1 MKNKHIY
8 IPLFV
13 FLGAGLV
20 SLIASVIDFKGPNKQ
35 LSYAAATVQFNHDGA
50 SDGLD
55 PNGRSFD
62 ARNFMTDDVIE
73 KAFQDSGLVDA
84 DFDVEAV
91 KQYIAI
97 ENVVPK
103 NIVKEINSY
112 ESILDV
118 QNPSTDKITTKDY
131 HPVRYRI
138 VVYQDLGVSGGK
150 LNELVKNLVD
160 EYVAK
165 FNDVYT
171 NTLDKTA
178 FDALLNFD
186 EYDYSY
192 QTQLLSRKISVIM
205 NFGSE
210 LHARHNDFSKNDV
223 SFRDLN
229 AMGSQYIE
237 NLSSIDSYI
246 NLKSVTKNPQRLKD
260 YYNYQLEL
268 LQKDY
273 DKYQKDL
280 QEVSTELNGYT
291 IDKTVYV
298 ANGETLVPV
307 GNNSAE
313 TYDALV
319 SRKLSLENTVA
330 SLSAEIAD
338 ITTLRDKIDN
348 VTPQEINNVE
358 TRIASIK
365 AKYEQLENDFTE
377 LLSAY
382 NAKYMGEDVVTK
394 GAVRYSSSSLLSMS
408 FIVHTVKV
416 ALPIMLITMLGIAIY
431 YLARTIRKEKKA
443 A

>member
-118 QNPSTDKITTKDY
+118 QNPSTDKISTKDY

-280 QEVSTELNGYT
+280 QEVSTELNGYA

-338 ITTLRDKIDN
+338 ITTLRDKIDH

>member
-8 IPLFV
+8 VPLFI

-55 PNGRSFD
+55 PNGRPFD
-62 ARNFMTDDVIE
+62 AINFMTDDVITS
-73 KAFQDSGLVDA
+73 AFQKSELVDA
-84 DFDVEAV
+84 TFDVKDV

-138 VVYQDLGVSGGK
+138 VVYQDLGVSQGK

-171 NTLDKTA
+171 NSLDKTEFDQILD
-178 FDALLNFD
+178 FDA
-186 EYDYSY
+186 YDYQY
-192 QTQLLSRKISVIM
+192 QTQMLSRKINVLM
-205 NFGSE
+205 DFGSE
-210 LHARHNDFSKNDV
+210 LHNRHNDFYVEGK
-223 SFRDLN
+223 SFKDLN
-229 AMGSQYIE
+229 AVGSQLIE
-237 NLSSIDSYI
+237 NLGSIDSYI
-246 NLKSVTKNPQRLKD
+246 YLKSISKYPERLKD
-260 YYNYQLEL
+260 SYNYQLEL
-268 LQKDY
+268 LQKDL

-280 QEVSTELNGYT
+280 DEVTDQLSTYSK
-291 IDKTVYV
+291 DKTVYV
-298 ANGETLVPV
+298 ANGETIVTV
-307 GNNSAE
+307 SNNSAA
-313 TYDALV
+313 TYDSLT
-319 SRKLSLENTVA
+319 SRKISLETTLA
-330 SLSAEIAD
+330 SIQTEIND
-338 ITTLRDKIDN
+338 ITTLRDKIDT
-348 VTPQEINNVE
+348 VTPQEISNV
-358 TRIASIK
+358 TNRITSVK
-365 AKYEQLENDFTE
+365 NRYEELEGEFTT
-377 LLSAY
+377 LLGQY
-382 NAKYMGEDVVTK
+382 NEKYMGKDVVTK
-394 GAVRYSSSSLLSMS
+394 GQVRYSSSSLLSMS

>member
-8 IPLFV
+8 IPLFI

-20 SLIASVIDFKGPNKQ
+20 SLIASAVDFKGPNKQ

-62 ARNFMTDDVIE
+62 ARNFMTDDVITS
-73 KAFQDSGLVDA
+73 AFQKSELVDA
-84 DFDVEAV
+84 NFDVEAV

-138 VVYQDLGVSGGK
+138 VVYQDLGVSQGK

-178 FDALLNFD
+178 FDELLEFD
-186 EYDYSY
+186 AYDYSY

-205 NFGSE
+205 NFGNE
-210 LHARHNDFSKNDV
+210 LHARHNDFSVNDV

-229 AMGSQYIE
+229 AIGNQYIE
-237 NLSSIDSYI
+237 NLNTIADYI

-273 DKYQKDL
+273 DKYEKDL
-280 QEVSTELNGYT
+280 QAVSTELNTYT

-298 ANGETLVPV
+298 ANGETIVPV

-319 SRKLSLENTVA
+319 NRKLSLENTVA
-330 SLSAEIAD
+330 SLLAEIND
-338 ITTLRDKIDN
+338 ITLLRNKIDN
-348 VTPQEINNVE
+348 VTAQEISNV
-358 TRIASIK
+358 TIRIGNIK
-365 AKYEQLENDFTE
+365 TKYEQLEADFE
-377 LLSAY
+377 NLLNAY
-382 NAKYMGEDVVTK
+382 NAKYMGEGVIAK
-394 GAVRYSSSSLLSMS
+394 GQVRYQSSSLLSVS
-408 FIVHTVKV
+408 FIVHAIKV
-416 ALPIMLITMLGIAIY
+416 ALPIMLITMLGISIY
-431 YLARTIRKEKKA
+431 YLTRAIRKQKRIA
-443 A
+443 

>member
-13 FLGAGLV
+13 FLGAGLI

-62 ARNFMTDDVIE
+62 ARNFMTDDVIA

-84 DFDVEAV
+84 NFDVEAV

-112 ESILDV
+112 ESLLDV
-118 QNPSTDKITTKDY
+118 ENPSTDKISTKDY

-338 ITTLRDKIDN
+338 ITTLRDKIDH

-377 LLSAY
+377 LLTAY

>member
-62 ARNFMTDDVIE
+62 ARNFMTDDVIA

-84 DFDVEAV
+84 NFDVEAV

-118 QNPSTDKITTKDY
+118 QNPSTDKISTKDY

-338 ITTLRDKIDN
+338 ITTLRDKIDH

-394 GAVRYSSSSLLSMS
+394 GQVRYSSSSLLSMS